1 MPIRHASD
9 EQLCY
14 NKRTKQFCQRH
25 FLSPATVFTRTDAEK
40 VHNPRSLKDFEPGG
54 LRWTVNKLLATIQ
67 KNRNKWLSTDE
78 VGVIHKTLASYPPGW
93 SCCCDDNGIVVCHIS
108 IIPLGERC
116 TGWADGLVK
125 KTSESQR
132 MKTEFSSAT
141 FSYLISV
148 TRPVKAMERLVK
160 VNM

>member
-14 NKRTKQFCQRH
+14 NKRTKQFCQQH

-40 VHNPRSLKDFEPGG
+40 VHNPRPLKDFEPGG
-54 LRWTVNKLLATIQ
+54 LRWTVNKLLATIH
-67 KNRNKWLSTDE
+67 KNRNKCFSTDE
-78 VGVIHKTLASYPPGW
+78 VWVIHKTLASCPPGW

-125 KTSESQR
+125 QR
-132 MKTEFSSAT
+132 
-141 FSYLISV
+141 
-148 TRPVKAMERLVK
+148 VK
-160 VNM
+160 VSEWRLNSHQQPFVIWSQWRVQ